1 MILARYLVP
10 LLGMMLSGCAALDA
24 VKLLTPESHGLEK
37 VTPSLY
43 VEAGADAQTRQRL
56 QEAMVLAERA
66 IEAAYGSVQTRP
78 TIHACVTDV
87 CSRNLGN
94 YGAVRAKVFNVGHG
108 LGHLVLLSPRGLNW
122 HYIAHEW
129 SHAEVISRLSFT
141 AWLKLPQWFDE
152 GLAVAISEAPETS
165 EAHWQLLV
173 ATNVARPTRDEL
185 LTFGSLRQWDQAVGR
200 YGEKQNLE
208 RKARG
213 EPGITPVYSAAGH
226 EVRPWL
232 RTVGKDG
239 LLRLIADLNARADFE
254 VAYKQAISA
263 AAW

>member
-1 MILARYLVP
+1 MVRLAYH
-10 LLGMMLSGCAALDA
+10 LLLALTLGGCAAIDA
-24 VKLLTPESHGLEK
+24 VKLLAPESHGLEK

-43 VEAGADAQTRQRL
+43 VEAGADAETRQRL

-66 IEAAYGSVQTRP
+66 IKAAYGTVHARLVV
-78 TIHACVTDV
+78 HACITDT
-87 CSRNLGN
+87 CSRNFGG
-94 YGAVRAKVFNVGHG
+94 YGAVKAKVYA
-108 LGHLVLLSPRGLNW
+108 GHLVLLSPRGLNW

-152 GLAVAISEAPETS
+152 GLAVAISEAPEHS
-165 EAHWQLLV
+165 EAHWQFLV
-173 ATNVARPTRDEL
+173 AANVARPTREEL
-185 LTFGSLRQWDQAVGR
+185 LSLDSLRRWHDAVGR

-208 RKARG
+208 RRARG
-213 EPGITPVYSAAGH
+213 EPEITPVYSAAGH

-232 RTVGKDG
+232 RKVGSEG
-239 LLRLIADLNARADFE
+239 LQRLIADLNAGADLA
-254 VAYKQAISA
+254 VAFRPAVSA